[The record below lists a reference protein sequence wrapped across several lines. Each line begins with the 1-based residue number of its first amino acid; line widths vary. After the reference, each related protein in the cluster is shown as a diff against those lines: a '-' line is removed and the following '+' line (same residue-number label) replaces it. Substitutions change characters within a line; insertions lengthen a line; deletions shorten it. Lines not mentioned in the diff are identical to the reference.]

1 MTEILDEL
9 SETVYIADTKT
20 YELLFLNKAGQNF
33 FSVNFD
39 YRGRKCYQV
48 LQNRD
53 FPCPFCTNSKL
64 TQRNVY
70 QWEFFNPIVKRHYL
84 LKDKLVQW
92 GGRGLVRMEIAL
104 DVTDIK
110 NKQAELEDV
119 YKIEHFVQQCLV
131 MLHRPKNLDD
141 NIQDVLEAMGTF
153 LQAER
158 AYIFGINFEEKY
170 THNTYEWCA
179 EGIEPE
185 IDNLQ
190 HVPLTAIARWIPIF
204 RKNEYI
210 YIEDM
215 ESVKSISMEEYEV
228 LACQGIK
235 SLVTVPLVAENGVL
249 LGYIGVDNPSL
260 KIPASSID
268 ILCRTLAYFLVALF
282 AKYDMEKQLKDMSF
296 KDLLTGLQNRNKF
309 IYDIDLLQKTKEGS
323 LGIAYIDMNGLK
335 KLNDTLGHSKGNEAL
350 QAIATRLTSLFRKD
364 NVYRVGGDEFVV
376 LCPDIPESIF
386 KNKIEEMKEPQKW
399 GIAQSVAIGAQWFD
413 SVTDVNE
420 QLKATD
426 ALMYEDKKAY
436 YEKHPRD

>member
-1 MTEILDEL
+1 
-9 SETVYIADTKT
+9 
-20 YELLFLNKAGQNF
+20 
-33 FSVNFD
+33 
-39 YRGRKCYQV
+39 
-48 LQNRD
+48 
-53 FPCPFCTNSKL
+53 
-64 TQRNVY
+64 
-70 QWEFFNPIVKRHYL
+70 
-84 LKDKLVQW
+84 
-92 GGRGLVRMEIAL
+92 MEIAL

-131 MLHRPKNLDD
+131 MLHRSKNLDD

-185 IDNLQ
+185 FDNLQ

-309 IYDIDLLQKTKEGS
+309 IYDIDLFQKTKEGS

-335 KLNDTLGHSKGNEAL
+335 KLNDTLGHGKGNEAL